1 MTDHANFCNKTGDHS
16 CCGPAATHYAACLC
30 REAQFA
36 AIISAAQECFAIDD
50 CGLIFWG
57 KDDQDAP
64 ADKLQAA
71 LEAAGA
77 KFRRMKI

>member
-1 MTDHANFCNKTGDHS
+1 MSHCSDPD
-16 CCGPAATHYAACLC
+16 ATHHFACDC

-36 AIISAAQECFAIDD
+36 AIITAAQECFAVDEG
-50 CGLIFWG
+50 GLIFWG
-57 KDDQDAP
+57 EGDQDAP

-77 KFRRMKI
+77 KFRRMKA